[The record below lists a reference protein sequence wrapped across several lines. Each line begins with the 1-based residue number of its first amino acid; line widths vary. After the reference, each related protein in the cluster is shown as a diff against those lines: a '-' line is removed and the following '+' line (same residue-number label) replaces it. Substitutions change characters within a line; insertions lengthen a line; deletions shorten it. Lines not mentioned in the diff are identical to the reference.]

1 MESRY
6 SEGDTVEIG
15 KLCNG
20 DFFES
25 NNLLYKFA
33 ALYQKDNTKAV
44 ATCFTKGLRL
54 ADMDFFDV
62 NKTVV
67 YKGYEILK

>member
-1 MESRY
+1 MESGY
-6 SEGDTVEIG
+6 SIGDTIKIG

-25 NNLLYKFA
+25 NKLLYKFA
-33 ALYQKDNTKAV
+33 TIYSRDNTKAV

-62 NKTVV
+62 NQTVV
-67 YKGYEILK
+67 YKGYEIVK

>member
-6 SEGDTVEIG
+6 SVGDTIEIG
-15 KLCNG
+15 KLRNG
-20 DFFES
+20 DFFEY
-25 NNLLYKFA
+25 NKLLYKFGA
-33 ALYQKDNTKAV
+33 IYSRDNTKAV

-54 ADMDFFDV
+54 ADMDYFDV
-62 NKTVV
+62 NRTVV

>member
-6 SEGDTVEIG
+6 SVGDTIKIG
-15 KLCNG
+15 KLSNG

-25 NNLLYKFA
+25 NKLLYKFGA
-33 ALYQKDNTKAV
+33 IYSRDNTKAV